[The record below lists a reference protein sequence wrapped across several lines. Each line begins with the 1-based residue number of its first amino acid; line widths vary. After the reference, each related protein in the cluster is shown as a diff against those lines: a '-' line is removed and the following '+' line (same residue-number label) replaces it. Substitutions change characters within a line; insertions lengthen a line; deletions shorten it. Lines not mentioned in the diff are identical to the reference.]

1 MMCFLQMKEDD
12 KKDHRAMQS
21 DMKAMQSDMRAM
33 QSNIKDVKEKLD
45 SLTMRNDGAAGDGAA

>member
-1 MMCFLQMKEDD
+1 MKEDD
-12 KKDHRAMQS
+12 KKDHR
-21 DMKAMQSDMRAM
+21 AMQSDMRAM